1 VLTLANSELEVAQQV
16 SSHCTDG
23 ALQGNLSVFVE
34 KKPEAKAYYDLK
46 EASIKF
52 TLPEP
57 GFLEGVK
64 SKDRA
69 ILKMHSV
76 GYTCAPLA
84 SPHNRL
90 HGLTNPGPAQCCTL
104 LLGIAMY
111 STVAMPSIA
120 MYSTQLTR

>member
-1 VLTLANSELEVAQQV
+1 M
-16 SSHCTDG
+16 
-23 ALQGNLSVFVE
+23 LQGNLSAFVE
-34 KKPEAKAYYDLK
+34 KKPEAKSYYDLK

-76 GYTCAPLA
+76 GYTCALL
-84 SPHNRL
+84 SVLNSTYVVSHC
-90 HGLTNPGPAQCCTL
+90 AQHCSCNML
-104 LLGIAMY
+104 LN
-111 STVAMPSIA
+111 SH
-120 MYSTQLTR
+120 RR

>member
-1 VLTLANSELEVAQQV
+1 
-16 SSHCTDG
+16 
-23 ALQGNLSVFVE
+23 VE
-34 KKPEAKAYYDLK
+34 KKPEAKSYYDLK

-76 GYTCAPLA
+76 GYTYAV
-84 SPHNRL
+84 S
-90 HGLTNPGPAQCCTL
+90 
-104 LLGIAMY
+104 
-111 STVAMPSIA
+111 VAHSRIMFGA
-120 MYSTQLTR
+120 DC

>member
-1 VLTLANSELEVAQQV
+1 L
-16 SSHCTDG
+16 
-23 ALQGNLSVFVE
+23 LQGNLSAFVE
-34 KKPEAKAYYDLK
+34 KKPEAKSYYDLK

-76 GYTCAPLA
+76 GYTCVLVIVTPSFVFIPLLTA
-84 SPHNRL
+84 SCGDL
-90 HGLTNPGPAQCCTL
+90 SISTFT
-104 LLGIAMY
+104 
-111 STVAMPSIA
+111 STVVRR
-120 MYSTQLTR
+120 T

>member
-1 VLTLANSELEVAQQV
+1 MLAGCHHFQRHTPDFIPQRS
-16 SSHCTDG
+16 
-23 ALQGNLSVFVE
+23 LQGNLSAFVE
-34 KKPEAKAYYDLK
+34 KKPEAKSYYDLK

-76 GYTCAPLA
+76 GYTCAFGFCHA
-84 SPHNRL
+84 HFYMQKR
-90 HGLTNPGPAQCCTL
+90 TL
-104 LLGIAMY
+104 Y
-111 STVAMPSIA
+111 SV
-120 MYSTQLTR
+120 LTRCNVALCVLSITRDYGANSS

>member
-1 VLTLANSELEVAQQV
+1 M
-16 SSHCTDG
+16 
-23 ALQGNLSVFVE
+23 E
-34 KKPEAKAYYDLK
+34 KKPEAKSYYDLK

-76 GYTCAPLA
+76 GYTCALFCVQVYLRRPVALF
-84 SPHNRL
+84 SPDVAQRCICLLITVCSAL
-90 HGLTNPGPAQCCTL
+90 HRSFVC
-104 LLGIAMY
+104 
-111 STVAMPSIA
+111 
-120 MYSTQLTR
+120 

>member
-1 VLTLANSELEVAQQV
+1 MHRFIWCLRAASCLL
-16 SSHCTDG
+16 G
-23 ALQGNLSVFVE
+23 
-34 KKPEAKAYYDLK
+34 YYDLK

-76 GYTCAPLA
+76 GFT
-84 SPHNRL
+84 
-90 HGLTNPGPAQCCTL
+90 
-104 LLGIAMY
+104 
-111 STVAMPSIA
+111 
-120 MYSTQLTR
+120 